1 MKNRILVVVSIAALM
16 IGATIFAV
24 AQEGHMEGPPRP
36 HGDGP
41 PPPPED
47 MMEHISRELNLSDAQ
62 KTQAKA
68 ILDAERAATDPLE
81 AKSEEIHKQIEATVV
96 NGQFDETQVR
106 ALADQAGQ
114 LSADMMVEHIR
125 AHTKLFSILTP
136 EQRVKALEM
145 HKRMGGPGGP
155 HGPGGPMGGPPH
167 GPPPPPEPQP

>member
-1 MKNRILVVVSIAALM
+1 MKNRILVLVSIAALI

-24 AQEGHMEGPPRP
+24 AQEGRVKGPPQHR
-36 HGDGP
+36 GDGP

-47 MMEHISRELNLSDAQ
+47 MIEHISRELNLSDAQ

-68 ILDAERAATDPLE
+68 ILDAERAATDPLQ

-96 NGQFDETQVR
+96 NGQFDEAQVR

-114 LSADMMVEHIR
+114 LSADMMVEHVR
-125 AHTKLFSILTP
+125 AHTKLFSLLTP
-136 EQRVKALEM
+136 EQRVKAMEM
-145 HKRMGGPGGP
+145 HKRGMGGP

-167 GPPPPPEPQP
+167 GPPPPPEPQQ